1 MLQGHRRPILD
12 CWPRSRRAISGY
24 LARID
29 QVLTLNST
37 ARVAATQQRKRKRIL
52 DTRSRD
58 GSSGQKIWTRRS
70 RQDRARSKRS
80 TGHIG
85 VFHFGETKDR
95 SAHIAHFRQDRPIP
109 RPDRTDPNAR
119 STQDYYLLS
128 EDFRTAKTPIPKT
141 NRDRCD
147 SRSRSRHRPRVTAAT
162 QDQDRRTPVR
172 GVKISAPEAN
182 AQPNLSARSTSP
194 KAVTKSSSQPNR
206 RVHKVSTRLYSKARI
221 GVPPP

>member
-24 LARID
+24 LVRID

-37 ARVAATQQRKRKRIL
+37 ARVAATQQMKRKRIL

-85 VFHFGETKDR
+85 VLHFGETKDR

-128 EDFRTAKTPIPKT
+128 EDFVVKSISQNCFSECRSSTRPDLPTHGGGTPIRALMYSLVLT
-141 NRDRCD
+141 LCTRRLGWLELF
-147 SRSRSRHRPRVTAAT
+147 VTALGDVDLA
-162 QDQDRRTPVR
+162 
-172 GVKISAPEAN
+172 E
-182 AQPNLSARSTSP
+182 
-194 KAVTKSSSQPNR
+194 
-206 RVHKVSTRLYSKARI
+206 RL
-221 GVPPP
+221 G

>member
-52 DTRSRD
+52 DIRSRD
-58 GSSGQKIWTRRS
+58 GSSGQKIWTRSS

-80 TGHIG
+80 TGQIG
-85 VFHFGETKDR
+85 TFHFGETKNR
-95 SAHIAHFRQDRPIP
+95 SAQLRTSSKIGRSQ
-109 RPDRTDPNAR
+109 DRTDPKAR
-119 STQDYYLLS
+119 STQVYYLLS

-162 QDQDRRTPVR
+162 QDQDRRTPFV
-172 GVKISAPEAN
+172 V
-182 AQPNLSARSTSP
+182 
-194 KAVTKSSSQPNR
+194 
-206 RVHKVSTRLYSKARI
+206 
-221 GVPPP
+221 

>member
-85 VFHFGETKDR
+85 AFHFGETKNR
-95 SAHIAHFRQDRPIP
+95 SAQLRTSSKIGRSQ
-109 RPDRTDPNAR
+109 DRTDPKAR
-119 STQDYYLLS
+119 STQVYYLLS

>member
-80 TGHIG
+80 TGQIG
-85 VFHFGETKDR
+85 TFHFGETKNR
-95 SAHIAHFRQDRPIP
+95 SAQLRTSSKIGRSQ
-109 RPDRTDPNAR
+109 DRTDPKAR
-119 STQDYYLLS
+119 STQVYYLLS

>member
-80 TGHIG
+80 TGQIG
-85 VFHFGETKDR
+85 TFHFGETKNR
-95 SAHIAHFRQDRPIP
+95 SAQLRTSSKIGRSQ
-109 RPDRTDPNAR
+109 DRTDPKAR
-119 STQDYYLLS
+119 STQVYYLLS

-182 AQPNLSARSTSP
+182 SQSNLSARSTSP
-194 KAVTKSSSQPNR
+194 KVITKSSSQPNR

>member
-80 TGHIG
+80 TGQIG
-85 VFHFGETKDR
+85 TFHFGETKNR
-95 SAHIAHFRQDRPIP
+95 SAQLRTSSKIGRSQY
-109 RPDRTDPNAR
+109 RTDPKAR
-119 STQDYYLLS
+119 STQVYYLLS

>member
-12 CWPRSRRAISGY
+12 CWPRSRRAISGS

-80 TGHIG
+80 TGQIG
-85 VFHFGETKDR
+85 TFHFGETKNR
-95 SAHIAHFRQDRPIP
+95 SAQLRTSSKIGRSQ
-109 RPDRTDPNAR
+109 DRTDPKAR
-119 STQDYYLLS
+119 STQVYYLLS